1 MKIALS
7 AGHNVFINNNFD
19 VGAVA
24 NGKREADIT
33 RETVKYLF
41 EILKKQGHEVID
53 VTPYDEKFTEKK
65 SHHEKRCKAVDE
77 FKADLY
83 LDIHVNAGG
92 GTGTECWVYDK
103 TSKSYPYA
111 EEICESIS
119 KNIGLQN
126 RGVKIN
132 PTFWSLSLCKAPAI
146 IVEGAF
152 IDNKEDMSKLNPQNY
167 AESIALVF
175 GEVEKVEDKKNEASE
190 WAKEAWEWGKEKG
203 ITDGSRPRDTSTRE
217 EVITMLY
224 RFKEVIK

>member
-1 MKIALS
+1 MRIAVS

-33 RETVKYLF
+33 RETVKYLK
-41 EILKKQGHEVID
+41 ELLRKQKHEVLD
-53 VTPYDEKFTEKK
+53 VTPYNEKFTEKK
-65 SHHEKRCKAVDE
+65 SHHEKRCKSVDE

-83 LDIHVNAGG
+83 LDVHINAGG
-92 GTGTECWVYDK
+92 GAGTECWVYDK
-103 TSKSYPYA
+103 TSKAYPYA
-111 EEICESIS
+111 EKIAESIS

-146 IVEGAF
+146 IIEGAF
-152 IDNKEDMSKLNPQNY
+152 IDNKEDMGKLNAKNY
-167 AESIALVF
+167 AESIAKVF
-175 GEVEKVEDKKNEASE
+175 GEVATLEKDKPSE
-190 WAKEAWEWGKEKG
+190 WAKEAWKWGKEKG
-203 ITDGSRPRDTSTRE
+203 ITDGSRPKDNTTRE
-217 EVITMLY
+217 EIITMLY